1 MKRDFLG
8 RTLAVIEDLSVE
20 EQMFLYEKTRELKQR
35 WYSGDDVSDFR
46 IKKRNVGIYIVFV
59 EPSTRTKESFI
70 NAAKFHSGPNVK
82 VNVFDSEHSS
92 FNKQESYTDTFSML
106 TSYSDYSIF
115 IVRTRLEGVC
125 RLLERRISEFANRNG
140 IEIPSFINAGDGKHE
155 HPTQELLDE
164 YTFLEQNSFDNSFI
178 HVALVGD
185 LLHGRT
191 VHSKVN
197 GLKIFKNVKV
207 DLVAPE
213 ELMMPDHYI
222 EKMKKNG
229 FEVRIFSSI
238 REYLGQKDVAR
249 IWYFTRLQLER
260 MGEDI
265 LEKVHILR
273 EAVTFK
279 REYLDALPERV
290 KFYHPLPRHKVYPT
304 IPNFLDTLP
313 LNGWETQ
320 ARNGYWV
327 RIVLLSMF
335 GGALEAPF
343 DTSRKDEKPEEDFII
358 PAPITHGSKGV
369 QKEGK
374 RGIKPIE
381 NGTVIDHVAKGKTPE
396 EIYSTIVKIRKIL
409 KLYDVDSA
417 DGIFRSSDGSFKGYI
432 SLPDRYLS
440 KREIKK
446 LAAISPN
453 TTVNIIK
460 NSTVVEK
467 YRIKLPPTIYG
478 FEELRC
484 KNENCITNPAHGE
497 NASPS
502 FVRDEKGQF
511 ICEYCETPHSF
522 EEIWSI

>member
-1 MKRDFLG
+1 
-8 RTLAVIEDLSVE
+8 VE

-260 MGEDI
+260 
-265 LEKVHILR
+265 K
-273 EAVTFK
+273 
-279 REYLDALPERV
+279 
-290 KFYHPLPRHKVYPT
+290 
-304 IPNFLDTLP
+304 
-313 LNGWETQ
+313 
-320 ARNGYWV
+320 
-327 RIVLLSMF
+327 S
-335 GGALEAPF
+335 
-343 DTSRKDEKPEEDFII
+343 
-358 PAPITHGSKGV
+358 
-369 QKEGK
+369 
-374 RGIKPIE
+374 
-381 NGTVIDHVAKGKTPE
+381 
-396 EIYSTIVKIRKIL
+396 
-409 KLYDVDSA
+409 
-417 DGIFRSSDGSFKGYI
+417 IF
-432 SLPDRYLS
+432 
-440 KREIKK
+440 
-446 LAAISPN
+446 
-453 TTVNIIK
+453 
-460 NSTVVEK
+460 
-467 YRIKLPPTIYG
+467 
-478 FEELRC
+478 
-484 KNENCITNPAHGE
+484 
-497 NASPS
+497 
-502 FVRDEKGQF
+502 
-511 ICEYCETPHSF
+511 
-522 EEIWSI
+522 